1 MAFSRERIL
10 DALARLPFIDAGELA
25 LILGEPLATAHRAL
39 SGLLKDGL
47 AHRVSHGTVHL
58 PSSHRY
64 HLTRKGIAEA
74 ADALGFDAPSDLVRA
89 YPVSRQW
96 LALLIRRMDAVAA
109 VYRLAATL
117 SPGVDG
123 RETWVEFHRRGLF
136 DAVITLHN
144 GRSFGVV
151 RQSLA
156 LRRRSLYDRLRAIA
170 EYRHNRRPS
179 VVLVLTPSPWEQR
192 LTDEFCLN
200 AELRDYF
207 VGVERRETLEAWE
220 RLSWIS
226 SNWVVGRRYRTMEQV
241 VSQAD
246 AVTRFHPEAPE
257 RKRAS
262 LPDPERMVKAAPAFG
277 LSPAE
282 KRALDL
288 ITDHPVIP
296 REHLARWLGV
306 SDGRLSQMTR
316 SLVND
321 WRLVEQHGKRS
332 DVRYTLSDRGI
343 RYITRRDRAQLST
356 TMATWSM
363 KPNADSHGQTRP
375 LGHRI
380 LTWQRQTGHADGI
393 TWFLSELAAEAMT
406 EDASALQWSI
416 PTARSDR
423 AFNRGEDAIA
433 PDAVGHL
440 LVNALHVPFYL
451 EHELRA
457 RHPRGVA
464 ARLRPYI
471 RYYRSDTPRDD
482 QPPFPTTLFVVDTEE
497 VAETYASTASR
508 MPAMTLPILVSSRE
522 LLSYRGMLGRS
533 WRPLWDA
540 QRPPLALREL
550 GAYEWDKLRRRMRR
564 QKTQQTC

>member
-25 LILGEPLATAHRAL
+25 LVLGEPLATVHRAL
-39 SGLLKDGL
+39 TGLLKDGL
-47 AHRVSHGTVHL
+47 AQRVSHGTAHL
-58 PSSHRY
+58 TSSHRY
-64 HLTRKGIAEA
+64 YLTKNGIAEA
-74 ADALGFDAPSDLVRA
+74 ADVLDYNAPSDFVRA
-89 YPVSRQW
+89 YPASRQW
-96 LALLIRRMDAVAA
+96 LTLLIRRMDAVAS

-123 RETWVEFHRRGLF
+123 RETRVDFQRRGRF

-144 GRSFGVV
+144 GRSFGIV
-151 RQSLA
+151 RQGLA

-179 VVLVLTPSPWEQR
+179 MVLVLTPSPWEQR

-200 AELRDYF
+200 AELRDCY
-207 VGVERRETLEAWE
+207 VGVENRETLEAWDR
-220 RLSWIS
+220 RLTWIS
-226 SNWVVGRRYRTMEQV
+226 SNWVIGRRYRTLEQV
-241 VSQAD
+241 VSEAD
-246 AVTRFHPEAPE
+246 AGNWFHPEAPE

-262 LPDPERMVKAAPAFG
+262 LPDPERMVRSAPAFG
-277 LSPAE
+277 ISPSE

-288 ITDHPVIP
+288 ITDHPMIP

-306 SDGRLSQMTR
+306 SDGRVSQMTR

-356 TMATWSM
+356 TMAAWSTEDA
-363 KPNADSHGQTRP
+363 ADNHGQPRP

-393 TWFLSELAAEAMT
+393 TWFLSELAAEARAD
-406 EDASALQWSI
+406 DASELQWSI

-440 LVNALHVPFYL
+440 LIDGLHVPFYL

-464 ARLRPYI
+464 ARLRPYS
-471 RYYRSDTPRDD
+471 RYYRSDAPRDD

-508 MPAMTLPILVSSRE
+508 MPAMKLPILVSSRE
-522 LLSYRGMLGRS
+522 LLSYRGLLGRS
-533 WRPLWDA
+533 WRPLWDGE
-540 QRPPLALREL
+540 RPPLALCDL
-550 GAYEWDKLRRRMRR
+550 GAYEWDGLRRRMRR
-564 QKTQQTC
+564 QETR